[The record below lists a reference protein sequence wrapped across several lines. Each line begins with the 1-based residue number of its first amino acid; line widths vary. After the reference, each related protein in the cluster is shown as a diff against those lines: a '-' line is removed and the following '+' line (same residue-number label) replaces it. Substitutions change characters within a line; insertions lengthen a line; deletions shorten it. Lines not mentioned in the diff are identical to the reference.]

1 MQHLDRYYSEG
12 EPKPWGYTYEG
23 RAVKV

>member
-1 MQHLDRYYSEG
+1 MEHLDRYYFEG

-23 RAVKV
+23 RAVKI